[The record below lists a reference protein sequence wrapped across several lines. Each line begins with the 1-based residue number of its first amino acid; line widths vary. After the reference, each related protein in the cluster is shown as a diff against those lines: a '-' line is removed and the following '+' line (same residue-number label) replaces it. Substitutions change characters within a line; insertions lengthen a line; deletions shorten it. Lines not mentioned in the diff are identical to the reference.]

1 MREFLRGLGISLR
14 RPHFAIA
21 LWLADAALA
30 SVLVLPISNFLH
42 AELNRS
48 TAAASMI
55 TAPNTLWWQTARRT
69 HPDLLGNLP
78 EAAEALVSPSGAKG
92 FEGYFGAQG
101 VGAALLGLGLV
112 AILAHAFLLGG
123 IYGSL
128 HHDDGRNLTAF
139 AREGARRLPAFLIVT
154 IVAAALCVAVYR
166 YLYVASGAALAGFSE
181 DLSTEGASLLL
192 VAARFLLLLA
202 ALTVVKICADA
213 IRVALVERPDLPP
226 VTRYFVGIGSAL
238 GRLPAILSSLFLF
251 SAATAV
257 LYFLWTRLSVNSA
270 AVTTG
275 GVVLLVAA
283 QQVFIFLRSVLKV
296 GYYAAVREAVLRRPA
311 SAGAAPPALPPPE
324 SPADSGKIP
333 A

>member
-1 MREFLRGLGISLR
+1 VREFLRGLGISLR

-30 SVLVLPISNFLH
+30 AVLVLPVSNFLH
-42 AELNRS
+42 AELNR
-48 TAAASMI
+48 APAASKMI
-55 TAPNTLWWQTARRT
+55 AAPNYLWWKTARRV

-78 EAAEALVSPSGAKG
+78 EAATALISPDGVKG
-92 FEGYFGAQG
+92 FQDFFDVQGIGAS
-101 VGAALLGLGLV
+101 LLGLGFV
-112 AILAHAFLLGG
+112 AILVHAFLLGG

-128 HHDDGRNLTAF
+128 HHEDERNLTTF

-154 IVAAALCVAVYR
+154 IVAAAVCVAVYH
-166 YLYVASGAALAGFSE
+166 YLFVGSGAALADYSE

-192 VAARFLLLLA
+192 LLARLVLLA
-202 ALTVVKICADA
+202 AALTIVKISADA

-238 GRLPAILSSLFLF
+238 GRLPAILASLVLF
-251 SAATAV
+251 SGAAGL
-257 LYFLWTRLSVNSA
+257 LYFLWSRLSVNSA

-283 QQVFIFLRSVLKV
+283 QQVLIFLKSILKV
-296 GYYAAVREAVLRRPA
+296 GYYAAVREAVMRRPLPEA
-311 SAGAAPPALPPPE
+311 EGPAESGRIPE
-324 SPADSGKIP
+324 
-333 A
+333 